1 MKKIMLLFWKQN
13 LVLFFIMLGLAIS
26 TSLISFSTAE
36 VVNSIVTFTPSIFW
50 KSVLKMVIFYV
61 FFLLFT
67 YLKMRKVSST
77 IQSMSTHI
85 RGETTK
91 SLINSGFQN
100 FKMRTT
106 ETYASW
112 LSNDISQIEQLGFK
126 IFYELISGIVT
137 AVIALFSLVF
147 FHWTLALLTFVE
159 VLLLLQIPKIYKK
172 QIEKKTSEITN
183 QNELFLEKVTDFFN
197 GFSAIYTLKKQDF
210 ILNKIIAASL
220 KLGDAKNDH
229 QKTMAGVAIT
239 GGIGNVFGQV
249 SIFILTGVLIL
260 LKQISIGSI
269 AATGSLTANIFNT
282 MGNVSQYISS
292 INGVAPIFEKLNSIP
307 IESYEP
313 VSIQN
318 NSPLG
323 FSLKDVSYKYGG
335 KPVLNKI
342 NYNFEFNKKYAI
354 IGESG
359 SGKSTLLNIMSG
371 KIKDYQ
377 GSVMLNNQ
385 EISTIS
391 YADLFEQMIVID
403 QKIHLF
409 NTTIRE
415 NLVLDD
421 DFSDETI
428 WQALNEVGLKE
439 FVEKLPNQLDSF
451 VGENGNLISGGQA
464 QRIAF
469 ARGILRNKNI
479 MLIDEGTSNLDKENS
494 LLIEKNLLAKKNLT
508 LIMITHRL
516 SSTVEAQL
524 DGVLDLNHF
533 SSVNV

>member
-1 MKKIMLLFWKQN
+1 M
-13 LVLFFIMLGLAIS
+13 
-26 TSLISFSTAE
+26 
-36 VVNSIVTFTPSIFW
+36 
-50 KSVLKMVIFYV
+50 
-61 FFLLFT
+61 
-67 YLKMRKVSST
+67 
-77 IQSMSTHI
+77 
-85 RGETTK
+85 
-91 SLINSGFQN
+91 
-100 FKMRTT
+100 
-106 ETYASW
+106 
-112 LSNDISQIEQLGFK
+112 
-126 IFYELISGIVT
+126 
-137 AVIALFSLVF
+137 
-147 FHWTLALLTFVE
+147 
-159 VLLLLQIPKIYKK
+159 
-172 QIEKKTSEITN
+172 
-183 QNELFLEKVTDFFN
+183 
-197 GFSAIYTLKKQDF
+197 
-210 ILNKIIAASL
+210 ASL
-220 KLGDAKNDH
+220 KLGNAKNDH
-229 QKTMAGVAIT
+229 QKTMANVAIA
-239 GGIGNVFGQV
+239 GGIGNVLGQLSTFV
-249 SIFILTGVLIL
+249 VTGILIL
-260 LKQISIGSI
+260 SKEISIGSFT
-269 AATGSLTANIFNT
+269 ATESLTANIFNT

-318 NSPLG
+318 HLPLG
-323 FSLKDVSYKYGG
+323 FSLKDVFYKYGA
-335 KPVLNKI
+335 KTALNKI
-342 NYNFEFNKKYAI
+342 NYTFGLNKKYAI
-354 IGESG
+354 VGESG

-415 NLVLDD
+415 NLLLDD

-479 MLIDEGTSNLDKENS
+479 MLIDEGTSNLDKDNS

-516 SSTVEAQL
+516 SSTIESQL